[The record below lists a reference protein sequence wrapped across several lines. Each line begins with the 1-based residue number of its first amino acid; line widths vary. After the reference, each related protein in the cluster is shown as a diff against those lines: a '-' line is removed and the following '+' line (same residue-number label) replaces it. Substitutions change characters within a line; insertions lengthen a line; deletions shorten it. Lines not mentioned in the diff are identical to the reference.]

1 MALGRAWKWVF
12 GVSGLLLAL
21 MLCFLLFISSAIGLI
36 AWPAGSENVGLYRIS
51 SYRREGLGHTVHERT
66 LYLRRRFWDYRI
78 TNALAQFDISP
89 KQQEKII
96 FGSWDCD
103 YGTDTPN
110 CGTFLFDA
118 STRQRWKIAGARK
131 DYSDPLWSADGRF
144 VALVFN
150 FDQEV
155 ALVDLQ
161 NGRVTR
167 VAVSQNSEKPPFH
180 SVHFVGWSPDQHQAE
195 VNVSDTWG
203 AGPEARYEYDVYCLD
218 PSTSKVTYIGSSVA
232 WEDAAFVWQAMDKG
246 YELLPDSKNDAG
258 ARVFHKPPEEVMS
271 F

>member
-21 MLCFLLFISSAIGLI
+21 ILLLFSSAIGLI
-36 AWPAGSENVGLYRIS
+36 AWPSGSENVGLYRIS
-51 SYRREGLGHTVHERT
+51 SYRREGMGHTGHERT

-78 TNALAQFDISP
+78 TNALAQYDISP
-89 KQQEKII
+89 NHPEKLI

-131 DYSDPLWSADGRF
+131 DYSDPLWSSDGRF
-144 VALVFN
+144 VVLVFN

-155 ALVDLQ
+155 ALIDLQ

-167 VAVSQNSEKPPFH
+167 VAVLQDSEKPPFH
-180 SVHFVGWSPDQHQAE
+180 SVHFVGWSPDQHKAE
-195 VNVSDTWG
+195 VDVSDTWG

-218 PSTSKVTYIGSSVA
+218 PSTSKVTYVGSSVA
-232 WEDAAFVWQAMDKG
+232 WDDAAFVWQANG
-246 YELLPDSKNDAG
+246 NRYELLPDSHNDAG